1 MNDKELEEL
10 VMRWTGYFAV
20 LLAIVAIVAFSGQ

>member
-1 MNDKELEEL
+1 MSDREKEEA

-20 LLAIVAIVAFSGQ
+20 ILAIVAIVAFSGQ